1 LNGCLYLQ
9 EEIDSSS
16 NHQHSQQSIEEAGLL
31 ATHILYD
38 ELGVLRTEE
47 PVPIKQG
54 GEDGEQAHHHKDS
67 LYQIMHSHVL
77 KGLVHAFQTDRTGT
91 VFHFLDDDLH
101 GIARQNFFH

>member
-1 LNGCLYLQ
+1 MRKTSIIIYIFLYAKNTLFHGCLYFQ
-9 EEIDSSS
+9 EEIDGGGY
-16 NHQHSQQSIEEAGLL
+16 HQHAQQGIEEAGLL

-67 LYQIMHSHVL
+67 LYQIMHSHV
-77 KGLVHAFQTDRTGT
+77 
-91 VFHFLDDDLH
+91 
-101 GIARQNFFH
+101 